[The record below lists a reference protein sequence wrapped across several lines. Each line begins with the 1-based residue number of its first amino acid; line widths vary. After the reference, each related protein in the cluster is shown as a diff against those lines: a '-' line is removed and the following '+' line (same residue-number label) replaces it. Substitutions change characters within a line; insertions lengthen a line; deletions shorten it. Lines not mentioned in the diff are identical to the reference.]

1 MRNKKAIIIV
11 NSVTMTRVIGT
22 FILPFISLKLSP
34 GELVIYVGLLLLT
47 DAIDGLLAR
56 RLNASTVFGSVLDA
70 TADKLLGIACL
81 AVLSQKYPIMLLP
94 ILTEAIITIINMR
107 GAIGGSTTESS
118 FLGKIKTWVL
128 GLGIVLG
135 FATIYINEII
145 VGVNNSTVLG
155 SIIITF
161 LENLAINQEIIM
173 AIIASITVGAGII
186 VSCDYQNKVKIE
198 MKKAADEGFAFNK
211 LVLKQKKDLLYALFD
226 EEYYQKTKG
235 MPIAKKIGEIKNE
248 KNNRR

>member
-1 MRNKKAIIIV
+1 MKNKKAIIIV

-22 FILPFISLKLSP
+22 FILPFISIKICP
-34 GELVIYVGLLLLT
+34 AELVIYVGLLLLT

-56 RLNASTVFGSVLDA
+56 RLKASTVFGSILDA

-81 AVLSQKYPIMLLP
+81 AVLSQRYPIMLLP
-94 ILTEAIITIINMR
+94 ILTETIITIINLR
-107 GAIGGSTTESS
+107 GAIGGATTESS

-135 FATIYINEII
+135 FATIYVNGIISGINSSTII
-145 VGVNNSTVLG
+145 GKYL
-155 SIIITF
+155 IAF
-161 LENLAINQEIIM
+161 FENLATNQDIVM

-186 VSCDYQNKVKIE
+186 VACDYQHKVKIE
-198 MKKAADEGFAFNK
+198 MKNAADEGF
-211 LVLKQKKDLLYALFD
+211 VLKKMVLKSKKDLLYALFD

-235 MPIAKKIGEIKNE
+235 IPLAKKIGEFKNE
-248 KNNRR
+248 KNN